1 MYRVPSIRFSGC
13 FFEVGKRNLTH
24 FFVIVA
30 QTFRSANI
38 GRTKVLRYELAGL
51 KSCATYWAMNSKEIT
66 SRAEHAVLPVVES
79 LGLRLVE
86 CEFVNDHGWI
96 LRLYIERPEGPVTIE
111 DCQKASRAVSAV
123 LDVEDVVKARYA
135 LEVSSPGLNRPL
147 KTAADFQRFV
157 GELVRLKTAEPIDG
171 RANYFG
177 TLKGMDGDSIL
188 MNVDGVDHRIPMDK
202 LGKARLEYKG

>member
-1 MYRVPSIRFSGC
+1 MLLCSCPIYG
-13 FFEVGKRNLTH
+13 
-24 FFVIVA
+24 A
-30 QTFRSANI
+30 
-38 GRTKVLRYELAGL
+38 KVSPINR
-51 KSCATYWAMNSKEIT
+51 ATTMNSKEIA
-66 SRAEHAVLPVVES
+66 SRAEHAILPVIES
-79 LGLRLVE
+79 LGFRLVE

-123 LDVEDVVKARYA
+123 LDVEDVVKAKYA

-147 KTAADFQRFV
+147 KTAADFQKFA
-157 GELVRLKTAEPIDG
+157 GETVRLKTAESMDG
-171 RANYFG
+171 RTNYFG

>member
-1 MYRVPSIRFSGC
+1 MYRVRAIGNLGC
-13 FFEVGKRNLTH
+13 FFEVGKRSLAH
-24 FFVIVA
+24 FFV
-30 QTFRSANI
+30 
-38 GRTKVLRYELAGL
+38 
-51 KSCATYWAMNSKEIT
+51 MNSKEIT
-66 SRAEHAVLPVVES
+66 SRTEQTVLPVIES
-79 LGLRLVE
+79 LGFSLVE

-96 LRLYIERPEGPVTIE
+96 LRLYIEKPEGPVTIE

-147 KTAADFQRFV
+147 KKAADFQKYA
-157 GELVRLKTAEPIDG
+157 GEIVRLKTAEPIDG

-177 TLKGMDGDSIL
+177 TLLGMDGDSIL
-188 MNVDGVDHRIPMDK
+188 MNVDGVDHRIPLDK